1 MRAPVYHRVTGRL
14 GVTPYEKD
22 VTTRRKGPG
31 NNGVGPLSAPVT
43 PSGSL
48 MPTVSFENLRACLD
62 LTEAEPGRYV
72 GANLELDYHR
82 VFGGQILAQTIVAAT
97 NAADGG
103 KQVKSLTQLFPR
115 EANSALPM
123 SYAVTKHQEGRTFG
137 STGVVASQTDE
148 TGKTKPVSVA
158 TLSMHAPEEGL
169 V

>member
-1 MRAPVYHRVTGRL
+1 MRAPVCHRVTGRL

-31 NNGVGPLSAPVT
+31 NNGAAPLSALIT

-48 MPTVSFENLRACLD
+48 MPTVSFENIRACLD
-62 LTEAEPGRYV
+62 LTETEPGRYV

-97 NAADGG
+97 AAADGR

-115 EANSALPM
+115 EGNSGRAM
-123 SYAVTKHQEGRTFG
+123 TYGVTKHQEGRTF
-137 STGVVASQTDE
+137 
-148 TGKTKPVSVA
+148 
-158 TLSMHAPEEGL
+158 
-169 V
+169 